1 MTQEFLGFGLDLSY
15 KSFLEREQCCPN
27 ERTSYMLFGD
37 VA

>member
-1 MTQEFLGFGLDLSY
+1 MTQEFLGFGAY
-15 KSFLEREQCCPN
+15 GYFLERGQCRPN